1 MIHKFIVNSKINKAF
16 LLKAQFKEDKQVF
29 LKKENYILDNPEKEI
44 STIYLGSKA
53 NFDLNKLISI
63 LRLIVNNNERIY
75 QIDASTFKNKKIT
88 IDDVTKNFIY
98 IWYEVY
104 GKQFNLKTKKI
115 KDNLPTYLLINKFD
129 AKFNEDILIAS
140 QMCEIKTLQ
149 DSAPNILTV
158 NKFIKY
164 IQNLCKKNNFLKLTI
179 LDKKELQKLNMNLI
193 IGVNQ
198 GSEEDVKVAIIEY
211 KGSIS
216 KEKTTFVGKGIMFD
230 SGGYNLKTPGKYMLD
245 MKYDMSGAAISI
257 LLVDTIAKLKIKKN
271 VSCIVPL
278 TDNMIDS
285 LAQLPESILT
295 SMSGKSVEVAN
306 TDAEGRLILADAITY
321 AAKKLDSSLIIDLS
335 TLTGTIIYALG
346 KYTGAWTT
354 KDNHWNLLEKAA
366 KKENELI
373 WRMPIND
380 IYLETLNKNT
390 FADTLSCS
398 NIDKPDSNI
407 AATWLK
413 QFAIN
418 RDYIHLDIAGS
429 ADINSKGQAPM
440 FRTLIEFIKNL

>member
-1 MIHKFIVNSKINKAF
+1 MIRKFIVNSKINKAF
-16 LLKAQFKEDKQVF
+16 LLRAQFKEDKQVF

-63 LRLIVNNNERIY
+63 LRLIVNHNERIY
-75 QIDASTFKNKKIT
+75 QIDASTFTNKKIT

-129 AKFNEDILIAS
+129 TKFNEDILIAS

-149 DSAPNILTV
+149 DSAPNILTI
-158 NKFIKY
+158 NRFIKY
-164 IQNLCKKNNFLKLTI
+164 IQNLCKKNDFLKLTI

-285 LAQLPESILT
+285 LAQLPESIWT

>member
-16 LLKAQFKEDKQVF
+16 LLRAQFKEDKQVF

-63 LRLIVNNNERIY
+63 LRLIVNHNERIY
-75 QIDASTFKNKKIT
+75 QIDASTFTNKKIT

-149 DSAPNILTV
+149 DSAPNILTI

-285 LAQLPESILT
+285 LAQLPESIWT

-440 FRTLIEFIKNL
+440 FRTLIEFVKNL

>member
-75 QIDASTFKNKKIT
+75 QIDASTFTNKKIT

-149 DSAPNILTV
+149 DSAPNILTI

-164 IQNLCKKNNFLKLTI
+164 IQNLCKKNDFLKLTI

-285 LAQLPESILT
+285 LAQLPESIWT